1 MSLADDLRFG
11 VRMLLK
17 QPGLAAIAVLAL
29 APGIGLTTIMFSI
42 VNGALIRGLPFEES
56 ERIVAVSGTNVA
68 ENQDRLQISIHDF
81 ADYREAQRSIES
93 PAAMYAGTVNVS
105 GEGRPE
111 RFDGAFVT
119 ANTFDVVRVRPL
131 LGRGFVTGDDSPG
144 APMTIVLG
152 YGPWQRRFG
161 GDPTVIGKVLRVNGR
176 PATIIG
182 VMPEKFAFP
191 SAQEVWVPLQLD
203 PLKLKRGEGQFVV
216 AFGRLRPGVT
226 LAQAQAESGAIAK
239 RLAEQYPQS
248 NKDLGATVQPFLR
261 RFLGPQVFTLL
272 YTMLGTVF
280 GVLLVAC
287 ANVANVLLARTAAR
301 TKEVAVRAAL
311 GATRGRVIRQLMVET
326 LMIAAVG
333 AALGL
338 AIAQAGIML
347 FNRAIVDTNPPF
359 WIDIRIDLPVLLFAS
374 GLTIVSALASGA
386 APALKAARADVNEI
400 LKDEARGSSGLRV
413 GRLSRGLVVAE
424 IALSF
429 GLLVAAGLMIKTIV
443 NVETFDFGFAM
454 RDVLTA
460 RVALFES
467 VYPDD
472 AVRAR
477 FYAEVQRRVEALP
490 GARSATVTTNLPG
503 LGSGSGPIAI
513 QGRTYAADRDYPS
526 AHQASIAPR
535 FFETFGVTL
544 LKGRDFTPSDDASA
558 LRVAVVNRSFVE
570 SFFKGEE
577 PIGRQF
583 REGRSD
589 SKSPWLT
596 IVGVAPDLYMDGP
609 ENEHPGGYY
618 VPVAQGG
625 ARFMSIAVRA
635 AGDPLALTSVVR
647 DQVAAIDP
655 DMPIYFVRTLEESLY
670 QGAWPFRVFG
680 ALFMA
685 FGFSALFLATVGLY
699 GVMAFSVRQR
709 TQEIGVRMAL
719 GAAGSAVLG
728 MFMRQGLWQ
737 IGIGLVLG
745 VGLGA
750 GLSRLMETMLFRVE
764 PWDPVVFLAIAL
776 VLATAALV
784 ACLIPA
790 RRAMRV
796 DPLIALRYE

>member
-1 MSLADDLRFG
+1 
-11 VRMLLK
+11 
-17 QPGLAAIAVLAL
+17 
-29 APGIGLTTIMFSI
+29 
-42 VNGALIRGLPFEES
+42 
-56 ERIVAVSGTNVA
+56 
-68 ENQDRLQISIHDF
+68 
-81 ADYREAQRSIES
+81 
-93 PAAMYAGTVNVS
+93 
-105 GEGRPE
+105 
-111 RFDGAFVT
+111 
-119 ANTFDVVRVRPL
+119 
-131 LGRGFVTGDDSPG
+131 
-144 APMTIVLG
+144 
-152 YGPWQRRFG
+152 
-161 GDPTVIGKVLRVNGR
+161 
-176 PATIIG
+176 
-182 VMPEKFAFP
+182 
-191 SAQEVWVPLQLD
+191 
-203 PLKLKRGEGQFVV
+203 
-216 AFGRLRPGVT
+216 
-226 LAQAQAESGAIAK
+226 
-239 RLAEQYPQS
+239 
-248 NKDLGATVQPFLR
+248 
-261 RFLGPQVFTLL
+261 
-272 YTMLGTVF
+272 
-280 GVLLVAC
+280 
-287 ANVANVLLARTAAR
+287 
-301 TKEVAVRAAL
+301 
-311 GATRGRVIRQLMVET
+311 
-326 LMIAAVG
+326 
-333 AALGL
+333 
-338 AIAQAGIML
+338 
-347 FNRAIVDTNPPF
+347 
-359 WIDIRIDLPVLLFAS
+359 
-374 GLTIVSALASGA
+374 
-386 APALKAARADVNEI
+386 
-400 LKDEARGSSGLRV
+400 
-413 GRLSRGLVVAE
+413 
-424 IALSF
+424 
-429 GLLVAAGLMIKTIV
+429 
-443 NVETFDFGFAM
+443 
-454 RDVLTA
+454 
-460 RVALFES
+460 
-467 VYPDD
+467 
-472 AVRAR
+472 
-477 FYAEVQRRVEALP
+477 VQRRVEALP

-655 DMPIYFVRTLEESLY
+655 DMPIYFVRTLGESLY